1 MEGELTKTSVII
13 GLVALSIALL
23 GCAAAAHR
31 SKKSISFDV
40 ELLALALIVPM
51 MGNLVIVVS
60 GDRFMSEIGGYL
72 CSIGMNL
79 VAAALLRFSA
89 AYCGVRYRDTIA
101 RRIVLVLIA
110 LDIVQMLFNSL
121 AGHVFTLSEVS
132 FEGSVYYALVPLA
145 GHIEHRILIGG
156 IALASIGIIVYKV
169 ATSPNVYLERYLV
182 VLIAVLISSAWEAYF
197 VFHGLPVDLS
207 LLGFGAFGLL
217 TCTFALHYQPVLL
230 LNGIL
235 ARVVGDMRDA
245 VFFFD
250 RDHRCIYANPTG
262 MQLFQFKANG
272 EIEDTPRLIADI
284 IGIDELE
291 MNAGWSSRC
300 QVLIGEDGIPHPV
313 SDATK
318 AESSES
324 SGVYLSDA
332 GKHYWQIVF
341 HTMDDERGRQV
352 GTYLTVHD
360 RTSEETRLRR
370 ERRAAEHDQLTDL
383 YNSTHLYAM
392 AQRAMRANPA
402 EPYCVVGIDVREFKL
417 INDVYSKEFG
427 DQVLRAIADRIRSC
441 ATPHEVYGRIT
452 ADRFGLA
459 LPARELDTSELERR
473 LSLEDIS
480 VGDITYPVIIH
491 LGVYDVVED
500 DLPVDVMFDRA
511 FMAIAP
517 IKRDYS
523 RRVARYD
530 NTMRETALWNRRITA
545 ELDDAL
551 ATGQIRP
558 YLQPLMN
565 ERGEVQGAEVLVRWI
580 HPELGFLPP
589 DRFIPCF
596 EENGRV
602 AQIDLFMW
610 ESACKIISHWQ
621 SQGLDLF
628 LSVNI
633 SPKDF
638 YFMDVP
644 ETINNLVRKHGVNP
658 KNLRLE
664 ITETVVMS
672 DAENRLRIIEDLR
685 ASGFLVEMD
694 DFGSGY
700 SSLNMLKD
708 MPVDLLKIDMIFLR
722 KSSDAQRSRTIL
734 QTIVDLSLQL
744 GIPSITEG
752 VETAEQLS
760 MLTAMGCRLF
770 QGYYF
775 DKPLPVEEFQE
786 KYCRPLIG
794 GEKACNRSGMASAPE
809 PPEPRKALFEPRA
822 IR

>member
-1 MEGELTKTSVII
+1 MVCVI
-13 GLVALSIALL
+13 
-23 GCAAAAHR
+23 AAHR
-31 SKKSISFDV
+31 SKKSIAFDV
-40 ELLALALIVPM
+40 QLFAMALIVPM
-51 MGNLVIVVS
+51 AGNLLVVAS
-60 GDRFMSEIGGYL
+60 GDRFISEIGGYVN
-72 CSIGMNL
+72 CIGMDL
-79 VAAALLRFSA
+79 VVVALLRFSA
-89 AYCGVRYRDTIA
+89 SYCGVRYVGTVM
-101 RRIVLVLIA
+101 RRIVLVICAIDIA
-110 LDIVQMLFNSL
+110 QMLFNPF
-121 AGHVFTLSEVS
+121 AGHAFTLSEVA
-132 FEGSVYYALVPLA
+132 FEGSTYYALAPLT
-145 GHIEHRILIGG
+145 GDIVHRVLICGVTF
-156 IALASIGIIVYKV
+156 ASIAIIVYKV

-182 VLIAVLISSAWEAYF
+182 VLIAVLIACAWEAYY
-197 VFHGLPVDLS
+197 VIHGLPVNLS
-207 LLGFGAFGLL
+207 ILGFGAFGLL
-217 TCTFALHYQPVLL
+217 TCSFALHYQPVLL

-250 RDHRCIYANPTG
+250 RDRRCIYANPTG
-262 MQLFQFKANG
+262 MKLFRFKANG
-272 EIEDTPRLIADI
+272 EIERTPQLIADI
-284 IGIDELE
+284 IGTDELE

-300 QVLIGEDGIPHPV
+300 QVLIDEDGVPRPV
-313 SDATK
+313 SDTTR

-324 SGVYLSDA
+324 SGVYLGDA

-341 HTMDDERGRQV
+341 HTMDDGRGRQV

-370 ERRAAEHDQLTDL
+370 ERRAAERDQLTDL
-383 YNSTHLYAM
+383 YNS
-392 AQRAMRANPA
+392 AQLNNIAQLAMRENPGVA
-402 EPYCVVGIDVREFKL
+402 YCVVGVDVREFKL

-427 DQVLRAIADRIRSC
+427 DQVLCAIADRIRAC
-441 ATPHEVYGRIT
+441 ATPHEIYGRIT
-452 ADRFGLA
+452 GDKFGLV
-459 LPARELDTSELERR
+459 LPASELDVDMLEQQLNMESFSIGEL
-473 LSLEDIS
+473 
-480 VGDITYPVIIH
+480 TYPVIIH
-491 LGVYDVVED
+491 LGIYDVVED
-500 DLPVDVMFDRA
+500 DLPVAVMFDRA

-517 IKRDYS
+517 IKQDYD

-530 NTMRETALWNRRITA
+530 DAMRETALWNQKITA
-545 ELDDAL
+545 ELDDAIMN
-551 ATGQIRP
+551 GEIQP
-558 YLQPLMN
+558 YLQPMMN

-580 HPELGFLPP
+580 HPDMGFLPP

-610 ESACKIISHWQ
+610 ECACQILAQWQ
-621 SQGLDLF
+621 SMGLNLF

-638 YFMDVP
+638 YFVDVP
-644 ETINNLVRKHGVNP
+644 ETINTLVRKYGVNP

-722 KSSDAQRSRTIL
+722 KSDNAQRSQTIL
-734 QTIVDLSLQL
+734 QTIVNLSMQL

-752 VETAEQLS
+752 VETAEQLR

-775 DKPLPVEEFQE
+775 DKPMPVADFQK
-786 KYCRPLIG
+786 KYCRPANN
-794 GEKACNRSGMASAPE
+794 EKAPEVRVSAPAT
-809 PPEPRKALFEPRA
+809 PKTLFTPRIPR
-822 IR
+822 